1 MGVAGALNDNGS
13 ITVPVDSYWPNDFGL
28 YCMAGNVNE
37 WVRDVYRANS
47 SQDVDDFNPFRG
59 NIFMIKDKDSN
70 GKFVEKDSLGRMKYR
85 EMTADEN
92 MGRHNYQRAYN
103 INYNDGD
110 VQSSIVDDWLAEDEP
125 GSGRMYKQGDE
136 NGVNMKSMVTDKSR
150 VYKGGGWR
158 DKAYW
163 LIPGNR
169 RFLHENESRDDLGF
183 RCSMIRL
190 GSPGGNR

>member
-37 WVRDVYRANS
+37 WVRDVYRSNS
-47 SQDVDDFNPFRG
+47 SLDVEDFNPFRG
-59 NIFMIKDKDSN
+59 NVFMTKVTDSD
-70 GKFVEKDSLGRMKYR
+70 GHIVEKDSTGHIKYR
-85 EMTADEN
+85 EVTDEES
-92 MGRHNYQRAYN
+92 MGRHNYRRAYN
-103 INYNDGD
+103 INYKDGD
-110 VQSSIVDDWLAEDEP
+110 LESSVAEGDWLAEDEP
-125 GSGRMYKQGDE
+125 GSSRMYKQGDK
-136 NGVNMKSMVTDKSR
+136 NGVGMSSLVTDHSR

-163 LIPGNR
+163 LSPGNR
-169 RFLHENESRDDLGF
+169 RFLDEKESRDDLGF

-190 GSPGGNR
+190 GSPSGN